1 MLTETFSGRKPEG
14 YERVEE
20 LRPFVYDF
28 ARKLTRDPVLA
39 EDLAQEALTSAWL
52 SYDGIRTKN
61 LKSWLG
67 RIILNKVRDHYRVKK
82 KRVSTVEINPNMAD
96 GFDLESTIEKGTTLD
111 AVSRAVDALPLD
123 YKVPLL
129 LWMDDVPF
137 DEIAKFYG
145 LKNPTAKTRVFRA
158 REIVREQLQA
168 DGYISPPAPKSSSHS
183 P

>member
-20 LRPFVYDF
+20 LRPFVYNF

-39 EDLAQEALTSAWL
+39 EDIAQEALTSAWL
-52 SYDGIRTKN
+52 SYDGVRTEN

-67 RIILNKVRDHYRVKK
+67 SIVLNKVREYNRIKK
-82 KRVSTVEINPNMAD
+82 NKVSTVEISPNLTD
-96 GFDLESTIEKGTTLD
+96 GVDLESTIEKQATLN
-111 AVSRAVDALPLD
+111 ATSRAVDALPLD
-123 YKVPLL
+123 YRVPLL

-145 LKNPTAKTRVFRA
+145 LKNPAAKTRVFRA
-158 REIVREQLQA
+158 KEIIREHLRA
-168 DGYISPPAPKSSSHS
+168 DGYINPLIPKSSSNS